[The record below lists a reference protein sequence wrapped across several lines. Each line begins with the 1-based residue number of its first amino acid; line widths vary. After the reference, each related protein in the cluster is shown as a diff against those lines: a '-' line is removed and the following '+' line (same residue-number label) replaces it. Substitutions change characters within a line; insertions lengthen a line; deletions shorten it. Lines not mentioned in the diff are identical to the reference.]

1 MRIGVP
7 AETRAGE
14 TRVAATPETV
24 KKLAAKNELRVQAG
38 AGAASSIPDQEYE
51 AAGARIVAS
60 AAEAFDAEVV
70 LKVRAP
76 ADNELDLLKSKS
88 ILIGLLEPFNSHL
101 IENLA
106 KRGVTGFAMESLPRI
121 SRAQSMDVLSSQA
134 NIAGYKAVVLAA
146 AEIGRFFPML
156 MTAAGTVKAAR
167 VLILGV
173 GVAGLQ
179 AIATA
184 KRLGAVI
191 EASDV
196 RPPVKEQ
203 VESLG
208 AKFLDVPYL
217 TEEEREIAKG
227 AGGYARPMPSDW
239 MRRQAE
245 LVHQRAIQ
253 SDVVI
258 TTALIPGRPAP
269 KLIKEQT
276 VKAMKPGSVI
286 VDLAVEQGGNVE
298 GIERGR
304 IAVKGGVKLIGLEN
318 LPATVP
324 FDASALYARNLFN
337 FLALMLNPKTGEFKL
352 DRADEI
358 IAGTLACADG
368 QMVQRSTASQ
378 TKG

>member
-7 AETRAGE
+7 AEIRAGE

-24 KKLAAKNELRVQAG
+24 KKLAAKNEVRVQAG
-38 AGAASSIPDQEYE
+38 AGRASSIPDQDYE
-51 AAGARIVAS
+51 AAGAKIVGS
-60 AAEAFDAEVV
+60 AAEAYDAGIV
-70 LKVRAP
+70 LKVRSPGSEEAP
-76 ADNELDLLKSKS
+76 LLKKDAL
-88 ILIGLLEPFNSHL
+88 LIGLLEPFNSAQL
-101 IENLA
+101 EALA
-106 KRGVTGFAMESLPRI
+106 RTGVSGFAMEWLPRI

-217 TEEEREIAKG
+217 TDEEREIAKG
-227 AGGYARPMPSDW
+227 SGGYARPMPADW

-245 LVHQRAIQ
+245 LVHQRATQ

-269 KLIKEQT
+269 KLIKEDT
-276 VKAMKPGSVI
+276 VKAMKPGSVV
-286 VDLAVEQGGNVE
+286 VDLAAEQGGNVE

-304 IAVKGGVKLIGLEN
+304 IVVKHGVKLIALEN
-318 LPATVP
+318 LAASVP
-324 FDASALYARNLFN
+324 FDASALYARNLLN
-337 FLALMLNPKTGEFKL
+337 FLSLMLNAKTGEFKL
-352 DRADEI
+352 DRTDEV

-368 QMVQRSTASQ
+368 QVIKKE
-378 TKG
+378 KG

>member
-24 KKLAAKNELRVQAG
+24 KKLAGKNEVRVQAG
-38 AGAASSIPDQEYE
+38 AGTASSIPDREYE
-51 AAGARIVAS
+51 AAGARIVGS

-76 ADNELDLLKSKS
+76 ADNELELLKSKS
-88 ILIGLLEPFNSHL
+88 ILIGLLEPFNSSL

-227 AGGYARPMPSDW
+227 SGGYARPMPSDW

-245 LVHQRAIQ
+245 LVHQRATQ

-318 LPATVP
+318 LAATVP

-337 FLALMLNPKTGEFKL
+337 FLSLMLNPKTGEFKL
-352 DRADEI
+352 DRSDEV
-358 IAGTLACADG
+358 IAGTLACIDG
-368 QMVQRSTASQ
+368 QTAK
-378 TKG
+378 KG